1 MDEDKKKNYIVQDI
15 NRDNEE
21 TVKLV
26 KEVERIFCQEHNM
39 GEEDG
44 NDIKPAL
51 WRMARWLIDVALN
64 IAIILLP
71 ICMAAALIILL
82 KRGGK
87 TCLMR
92 IRDYLP
98 DIGR

>member
-51 WRMARWLIDVALN
+51 WRMAR
-64 IAIILLP
+64 
-71 ICMAAALIILL
+71 
-82 KRGGK
+82 
-87 TCLMR
+87 
-92 IRDYLP
+92 
-98 DIGR
+98 